1 MGLIKALTASVGGG
15 LADQWLETIE
25 PADTS
30 EGVVFTQG
38 VLLKRGLRGSNTK
51 HTVDAISNGSIIH
64 VPENHCALLVDG
76 GAIVDF
82 TAEAGMFEVKNSS
95 MPSLMSGN
103 LGAAVKETFNRFR
116 FGGDTPLKQQ
126 VFYVNLQEM
135 KDIKFGTKNPINYFD
150 EFYNSELFLRAHGTY
165 TIKIVDPILFYREV
179 LPKGGGNITMDDIAQ
194 MYMSEFLE
202 ALQTS
207 INQMSADGIR
217 ISYVTS
223 KSSELGKYMADVL
236 DEKWE
241 KLRGMDIQSVGI
253 ASISYDDDS
262 KELINMRNKG
272 AMLGDATIREGYVQ
286 GSIARGIEAAG
297 SNESGAMGAF
307 MGVGMGMNAG
317 GNFMGAA
324 SQSNQAQLE
333 REAMQAQMKAQQE
346 ELDRLRAGGT
356 APVQQ
361 QAQEQTTPQGWTCA
375 EGHTG
380 NQGNFCSQCGAKK
393 PETQAPFCTNCGHKF
408 EGEKPKF
415 CPECGSQQL

>member
-1 MGLIKALTASVGGG
+1 MGLIKALSATVGSG

-25 PADTS
+25 PDNTS

-38 VLLKRGLRGSNTK
+38 VMLKRGRRGSNTK

-64 VPENHCALLVDG
+64 VPENQCALLVDG

-82 TAEAGMFEVKNSS
+82 TAEPGMFEVKNSS
-95 MPSLMSGN
+95 MPSMMSGD
-103 LGAAVKETFNRFR
+103 LGGSIKETFNRFR

-135 KDIKFGTKNPINYFD
+135 KGIKFGTKNPINYFD
-150 EFYNSELFLRAHGTY
+150 DFYNSELFLRAHGTY
-165 TIKIVDPILFYREV
+165 TIKIIDPILFFREV
-179 LPKGGGNITMDDIAQ
+179 LPKGGGTITMDDIAQ

-223 KSSELGKYMADVL
+223 RSQDLSKYMSDVL
-236 DEKWE
+236 DEKWQS
-241 KLRGMDIQSVGI
+241 LRGMDIQSVGI
-253 ASISYDDDS
+253 ASISYDDES
-262 KELINMRNKG
+262 KELINMRNRG
-272 AMLGDATIREGYVQ
+272 AMLGDPTIREGYVQ
-286 GSIARGIEAAG
+286 GTVARGIEAAG

-324 SQSNQAQLE
+324 SQSNQAQAE
-333 REAMQAQMKAQQE
+333 RQAMEAQMKAQQE
-346 ELDRLRAGGT
+346 EMERLKAQMASQN
-356 APVQQ
+356 AP
-361 QAQEQTTPQGWTCA
+361 APQGASSDSWACPECGTEN
-375 EGHTG
+375 EGK
-380 NQGNFCSQCGAKK
+380 FCKECGTKK
-393 PETQAPFCTNCGHKF
+393 PDAPKASFCGNCGHKF
-408 EGEKPKF
+408 EGEKLKF
-415 CPECGSQQL
+415 CPECGSAQ